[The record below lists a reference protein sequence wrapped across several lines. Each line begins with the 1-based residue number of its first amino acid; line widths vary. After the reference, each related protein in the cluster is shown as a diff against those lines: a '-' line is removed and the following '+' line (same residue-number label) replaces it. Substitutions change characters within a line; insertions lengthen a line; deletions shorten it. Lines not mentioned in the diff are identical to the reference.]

1 MLKAKL
7 LQSVLHQ
14 AIKAKMVRDDPVL
27 FSRAATGRIRGL
39 KDSKKYT
46 PNFYWV
52 QNFRPIFAS
61 KFYHMANGASKFL
74 YWILFLASTA
84 AFVFAIA
91 THWEY
96 LTLILP
102 FVCTFFVKAMDII

>member
-1 MLKAKL
+1 
-7 LQSVLHQ
+7 
-14 AIKAKMVRDDPVL
+14 MVRENPGC
-27 FSRAATGRIRGL
+27 SAGRNRRIRGL

-46 PNFYWV
+46 VNFYWV

-61 KFYHMANGASKFL
+61 NFYHMANGASKFL

-84 AFVFAIA
+84 AFIFAIA
-91 THWEY
+91 AHFEY

-102 FVCTFFVKAMDII
+102 FVCTFFVKALDII